1 MPEIGKAIQAS
12 GPLAPAADFPDLQQ
26 LTYLNAASVAATPVP
41 VQREMQAF
49 EAQIAGQGT
58 VSFDD
63 AAEARVYEGAR
74 SSVARLTGARVED
87 VAIMTSA
94 TECIAQVAGWL
105 RPRAGQNVVSLD
117 IEFPSVTYPW
127 LRIAKETGGE
137 VRLAPVSKSPE
148 ALSEEDVA
156 QLVDGNTVAVC
167 VSHVQYATGHRLD
180 PAKLADMAHA
190 HGALLVLDATQS
202 AGVAPLDVR
211 AAKLD
216 VVLSSAYKWLCGPFG
231 AAFCYLHPEIWPRFE
246 PPFVGPRS
254 TVDPFAFDATRIRL
268 AAAARRMEYSTV
280 AYAAG
285 LGMASAMD
293 YLLKLGMDRILAH
306 NLRLTS
312 RLMDGLEALGA
323 GLVTPRDPE
332 RRAGVV
338 AARFGKFTSSD
349 IVGRLRAAGIVCASR
364 LGAVRF
370 SPHIYNDD
378 KDIDRCLEALTRI
391 VKEMR

>member
-1 MPEIGKAIQAS
+1 MSPKSNTPESS
-12 GPLAPAADFPDLQQ
+12 GPLAPAADFPDLQK
-26 LTYLNAASVAATPVP
+26 LTYLNSASVAVTPVP
-41 VQREMQAF
+41 VQREIQAF

-74 SSVARLTGARVED
+74 GSVARLIGAGVDD

-117 IEFPSVTYPW
+117 IAFPSVTYPW
-127 LRIAKETGGE
+127 LRIAKDTGAE
-137 VRLAPVSKSPE
+137 VRLAPISKNPE
-148 ALSEEDVA
+148 ALTEDDIA
-156 QLVDGNTVAVC
+156 KLVDRNTVAVC

-180 PAKLADMAHA
+180 PAKLADIAHA

-202 AGVAPLDVR
+202 VGVVPLDVR
-211 AAKLD
+211 TAKLD

-246 PPFVGPRS
+246 PPFVGPRG
-254 TVDPFAFDATRIRL
+254 TVDPFVFDATQIPL
-268 AAAARRMEYSTV
+268 AASARRMEYSTV

-293 YLLKLGMDRILAH
+293 YLLNIGIDRILAH

-312 RLMDGLEALGA
+312 RLMDGLEVLGA
-323 GLVTPRDPE
+323 AMVTPRDPQ
-332 RRAGVV
+332 RRAGVL
-338 AARFGKFTSSD
+338 AARFAKFPSAD
-349 IVGRLRAAGIVCASR
+349 IVTRLRAAGIVCASR

-378 KDIDRCLEALTRI
+378 KGVERCLAEVARI
-391 VKEMR
+391 VKS

>member
-1 MPEIGKAIQAS
+1 MPQVGNHTQTT
-12 GPLAPAADFPDLQQ
+12 GPLAPAADFPGLQQ
-26 LTYLNAASVAATPVP
+26 LTYLNAASVAAVPVP
-41 VQREMQAF
+41 VQREVLAF

-74 SSVARLTGARVED
+74 GSVARLIGAGVDD

-127 LRIAKETGGE
+127 LRIAKDTGAE
-137 VRLAPVSKSPE
+137 IRLAPISKNPE
-148 ALSEEDVA
+148 TLSEDDVA
-156 QLVDGNTVAVC
+156 KLVDKNTVAVC

-180 PAKLADMAHA
+180 PVKLAEIAP
-190 HGALLVLDATQS
+190 GALLVLDATQS
-202 AGVAPLDVR
+202 AGVVPLDVG

-254 TVDPFAFDATRIRL
+254 TVDPLAFDATRIPL
-268 AAAARRMEYSTV
+268 AASARRMEYSTV

-293 YLLKLGMDRILAH
+293 YLLNLGIERILAH

-323 GLVTPRDPE
+323 SLVTPRDPQQ
-332 RRAGVV
+332 RAGVLAVRFAKFSSGDLV
-338 AARFGKFTSSD
+338 A
-349 IVGRLRAAGIVCASR
+349 RLRAAGIVCASR

-370 SPHIYNDD
+370 SPHIYNDE
-378 KDIDRCLEALTRI
+378 KDVERCLAEVERI
-391 VKEMR
+391 VKR